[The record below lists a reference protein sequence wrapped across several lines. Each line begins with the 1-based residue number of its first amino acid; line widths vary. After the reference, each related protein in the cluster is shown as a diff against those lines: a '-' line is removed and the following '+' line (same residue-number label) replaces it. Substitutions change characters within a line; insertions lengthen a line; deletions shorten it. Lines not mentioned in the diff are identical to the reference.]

1 LCLILGSILV
11 PPIVLTTVNR
21 KKTLGIISLLLC
33 CLAFYNF
40 FEISVISGLVLYFIT
55 MNFSVFYVVKKL
67 RNDQFLYFGQFSIAL
82 VIIYFISLISSIYT
96 FDSRINEVKPVFVS
110 TENLVRG
117 KLLFAQCLA
126 CHRLNND
133 NFVGPS
139 LAKVYGRKAGAVA
152 NYNYSN
158 GMKKADFVWS
168 EESLLKFLTN
178 QNDTVPGTRMIISP
192 LEKGDILDMI
202 AYLKTK

>member
-1 LCLILGSILV
+1 
-11 PPIVLTTVNR
+11 
-21 KKTLGIISLLLC
+21 
-33 CLAFYNF
+33 
-40 FEISVISGLVLYFIT
+40 
-55 MNFSVFYVVKKL
+55 
-67 RNDQFLYFGQFSIAL
+67 
-82 VIIYFISLISSIYT
+82 
-96 FDSRINEVKPVFVS
+96 VS